1 LFNESLKLSSIA
13 LNSIQI
19 GPFGGLSKIGAGL
32 WALFFTAL
40 TETLISYPL
49 ELVFYWMKYRI
60 GGRATIFS
68 QAMMSQKE

>member
-49 ELVFYWMKYRI
+49 ESL
-60 GGRATIFS
+60 
-68 QAMMSQKE
+68 